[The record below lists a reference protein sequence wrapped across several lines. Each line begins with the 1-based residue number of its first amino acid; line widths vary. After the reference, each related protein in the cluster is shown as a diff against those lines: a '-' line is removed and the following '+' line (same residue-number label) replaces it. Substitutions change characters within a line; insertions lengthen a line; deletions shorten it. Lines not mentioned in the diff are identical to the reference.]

1 MAAAYEADKKKLM
14 ARLRRIEGQVRGVQR
29 MMESDQYCVDIL
41 TQISSIIA
49 ATQKVGLIVLNDHMK
64 GCVRR
69 AVTTDTEAD
78 AHVAELLAVVER
90 FMKA

>member
-14 ARLRRIEGQVRGVQR
+14 ARLSRIEGQVRGVER
-29 MMESDQYCVDIL
+29 MVDSDQYCVDVL
-41 TQISSIIA
+41 TQLSSIIA
-49 ATQKVGLIVLNDHMK
+49 ATKKVSLIVLNDHIK

-69 AVTTDTEAD
+69 AVVTDKDAD
-78 AHVAELLAVVER
+78 AHVDELLVVVDR